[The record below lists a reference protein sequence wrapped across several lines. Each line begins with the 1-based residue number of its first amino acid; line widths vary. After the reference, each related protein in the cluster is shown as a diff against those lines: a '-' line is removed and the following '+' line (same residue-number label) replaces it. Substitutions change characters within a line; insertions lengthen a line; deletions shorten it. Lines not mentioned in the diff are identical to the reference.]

1 MYDLAIIGAGPAGYT
16 AAKRAAELG
25 AQVCIIEKER
35 LGGVC
40 LNKGCVPVKFMVNT
54 ASLLSN
60 IKKSGQFGIDAESY
74 RLNIAKMLERREFI
88 IDKLR
93 KSIERLL
100 NRSKVKIIKGQ
111 AKLKD
116 PNTIDVSGKDLKA
129 KYIIIATGS
138 VPIETDILRF
148 DHKNI
153 ISSADALNL
162 KEIPSSLIIVGAGYI
177 GCEFACIYNQF
188 GCDVT
193 IVEIESQIL
202 PKQDQEIAT
211 RLMQSMKKRGIKIIL
226 NAKIKSLEIQK
237 DDKAAAV
244 LEDNQTIKAQKV
256 LLTIGRKP
264 NIQNL
269 NLESGGVKT
278 ENGSVVVNNNLKSTV
293 DNIYAVGDVL
303 GGFFLAY
310 TAFYEGILAAENIFS
325 QGVSVDYGV
334 VPNCIFTIP
343 EVASVGLTETQAKQ
357 LGYDVTVAGYP
368 FMALSKAH
376 ILDQTEGIV
385 KLIADSKTDKIL
397 GAQICGPQAVELIA
411 ELVIVMHNNMTA
423 KDLSCIIHAHPTL
436 SEAIQEAAKNIKK

>member
-16 AAKRAAELG
+16 AAKRAAELD

-88 IDKLR
+88 IDKQR

-153 ISSADALNL
+153 ISSADTLNL
-162 KEIPSSLIIVGAGYI
+162 EEVPSSLIIVGAGYI

-188 GCDVT
+188 GCNVT

-256 LLTIGRKP
+256 VLTIGRKP

-269 NLESGGVKT
+269 DLESAGVKT
-278 ENGSVVVNNNLKSTV
+278 KNGSVVVNNNLKSTV

-343 EVASVGLTETQAKQ
+343 EVASAGLTETRAKQ

-423 KDLSCIIHAHPTL
+423 KDLSRIIHAHPTL

>member
-54 ASLLSN
+54 AGLLSK

-74 RLNIAKMLERREFI
+74 GLNIAKMLERREFI
-88 IDKLR
+88 IDKHR

-116 PNTIDVSGKDLKA
+116 PNTIDVSGEDLKA

-148 DHKNI
+148 DHKSI

-162 KEIPSSLIIVGAGYI
+162 KEIPASLIIVGAGYI

-244 LEDNQTIKAQKV
+244 LEDNQTIKAGKV

-264 NIQNL
+264 NTQNL
-269 NLESGGVKT
+269 GLESAGVKT
-278 ENGSVVVNNNLKSTV
+278 KNGSVVVNNNLKSTV

-343 EVASVGLTETQAKQ
+343 EVASAGLTETQAKQ

-397 GAQICGPQAVELIA
+397 GAQICGPQAVGLIA